1 MERIEEFTR
10 DGKNF
15 IYFDLSGIKSNDEY
29 MKVIEDSRD
38 LVDKYEENS
47 LYTITNIEGVRYDTT
62 TKKIAAQWME
72 QNKPYVKHGV
82 CIGVDGIKRIML
94 SAIFALSG
102 RKNMELA
109 STKEA
114 AIELLLQR

>member
-1 MERIEEFTR
+1 MKRIEEFTR

-29 MKVIEDSRD
+29 MKVIEDSRQR
-38 LVDKYEENS
+38 VSKYDENS

-62 TKKIAAQWME
+62 TKKVVAEWMA
-72 QNKPYVKHGV
+72 QNKPYVKYGV

-94 SAIFALSG
+94 NAIFALSG

-109 STKEA
+109 LSKDL
-114 AIELLLQR
+114 AIELLLQK